1 MNQNI
6 PAPLPVTRLIRE
18 LNRLPGIG
26 PKSAQRLAY
35 YLMRIPEEDAGALAE
50 AILAVKGSIIFCSV
64 CQNLTEMNPCE
75 ICQDSHRDRGLICVV
90 EEALDVLVME
100 RAGFYKG
107 LYHVLHGVI
116 SPMNGI
122 GPDDLKMKDL
132 LVRLQD
138 RSVTEVVIGVNPTL
152 EGDATALYLQRL
164 ISPLGISVTNLA
176 RGLPVGGQLEYADEV
191 TLSRAYY
198 GRREL

>member
-1 MNQNI
+1 
-6 PAPLPVTRLIRE
+6 
-18 LNRLPGIG
+18 
-26 PKSAQRLAY
+26 
-35 YLMRIPEEDAGALAE
+35 
-50 AILAVKGSIIFCSV
+50 
-64 CQNLTEMNPCE
+64 MNPCE